1 MKMYKPDQITS
12 LNYLKVESA
21 YFKGQVVVD

>member
-21 YFKGQVVVD
+21 YLKEQVVVD